1 MGCLFDGKG
10 DDHVSDQKK
19 EQGRRFVSV
28 AFVVLVAFV
37 SLVALVSRLEQTMK
51 SISGICGLI
60 TSCCNTS
67 QTEASGIGGD

>member
-19 EQGRRFVSV
+19 EQGRRFVGV
-28 AFVVLVAFV
+28 ALVAFV
-37 SLVALVSRLEQTMK
+37 SLVALVSRLEQAMK
-51 SISGICGLI
+51 CISGICGLI

-67 QTEASGIGGD
+67 QTEASGSGGD